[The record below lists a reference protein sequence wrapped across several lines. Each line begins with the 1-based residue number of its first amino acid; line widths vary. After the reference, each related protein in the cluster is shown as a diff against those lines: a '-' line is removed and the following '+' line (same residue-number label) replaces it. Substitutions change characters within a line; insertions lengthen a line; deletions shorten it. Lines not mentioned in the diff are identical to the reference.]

1 MRIAMIGAGAMGA
14 MFGARFAGS
23 GADVVLYDIDK
34 AHVDAIAQS
43 GLRFETPKAIS
54 IVKLRA
60 TSDADSIGEADA
72 AVILVDSN
80 ATKAAAAIAE
90 RILKPNG
97 FVLTLQNGI
106 GNVETLVGVLGPR
119 RILAGTTYNSAA
131 KLAPGR
137 VLHSNIGET
146 TIGEIDGSRSERIG
160 QLAGLFKAS
169 GLPIEVSDNVVGH
182 VWMKFI
188 LNAAI
193 NPVCAVTGLRPGE
206 IARTAPARQLLEALL
221 AEILVVINAKGV
233 TLPILDPRSLV
244 LDHAWERYNRPS
256 MLQHVE
262 QGRRTEIDSLNGAL
276 LNEARRLGIA
286 CPVNETIVLIVKSI
300 EARNVAL
307 ANTPQ
312 LDEAALEAVARAEKR
327 RN

>member
-14 MFGARFAGS
+14 MFGARFAKA

-34 AHVDAIAQS
+34 AHVDAIAQY
-43 GLRFETPKAIS
+43 GLMFEAPEGLSTL
-54 IVKLRA
+54 KLWA
-60 TSDADSIGEADA
+60 TSDANSIGRVDA

-80 ATKAAAAIAE
+80 ATRAAAEIAA
-90 RILKPNG
+90 RVLNPKG
-97 FVLTLQNGI
+97 FALTLQNGI
-106 GNVETLVGVLGPR
+106 GNIETLSGVLGPGR
-119 RILAGTTYNSAA
+119 VVAGTTYNSAA
-131 KLAPGR
+131 KIASGR

-146 TIGEIDGSRSERIG
+146 TIGEVDGTRSQRIKR
-160 QLAGLFKAS
+160 LAGLFKTS
-169 GLPIEVSDNVVGH
+169 GLPIGISDNVVGH

-221 AEILVVINAKGV
+221 AEILAVIDAKGI
-233 TLPILDPRSLV
+233 TLPVADPRALV

-276 LNEARRLGIA
+276 LSEARKLGIS

-300 EARNVAL
+300 ESRNAARASN
-307 ANTPQ
+307 PQ
-312 LDEAALEAVARAEKR
+312 IDEAVLEAAAQAER
-327 RN
+327 RG